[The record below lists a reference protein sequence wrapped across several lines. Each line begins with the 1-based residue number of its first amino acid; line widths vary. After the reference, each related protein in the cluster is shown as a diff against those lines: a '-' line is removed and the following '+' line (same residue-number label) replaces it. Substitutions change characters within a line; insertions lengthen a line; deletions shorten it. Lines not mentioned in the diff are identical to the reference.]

1 MMKKTGAGILWFGLG
16 IFVLGGGWMGVGG
29 SALAQDIAQA
39 SEIATGA
46 LAVPTST
53 DVPAS
58 DAVVDSAAVVDLAS
72 LPPPSERLEALKT
85 ADLAALKAAREDCI
99 QAAQAYSEKIPELR
113 RQIQAA
119 YEDARLNSPEAQ
131 ALRQQIAELE
141 AKLAQTLRDAPAV
154 REKQLAIGQ
163 AEQDMLAELQLRTT
177 LGGMIAQK
185 GGAADESEPEAEAE
199 TTE

>member
-1 MMKKTGAGILWFGLG
+1 
-16 IFVLGGGWMGVGG
+16 MGVGG
-29 SALAQDIAQA
+29 SAFAQDIAQSPEVATKTLAAPILPDAPA
-39 SEIATGA
+39 SE
-46 LAVPTST
+46 AVI
-53 DVPAS
+53 
-58 DAVVDSAAVVDLAS
+58 DSAAVEDLAP
-72 LPPPSERLEALKT
+72 LPPPSERLEALKN
-85 ADLAALKAAREDCI
+85 ADLATLKAAREDCI
-99 QAAQAYSEKIPELR
+99 QAAQAYSEKIPELQ
-113 RQIQAA
+113 RQVRAA

-185 GGAADESEPEAEAE
+185 GGGDVEAEPEAEAE
-199 TTE
+199 TAE

>member
-1 MMKKTGAGILWFGLG
+1 MMKKTGAGILSFALG
-16 IFVLGGGWMGVGG
+16 VFVLGGGLTGG
-29 SALAQDIAQA
+29 GGATLAQDVVKAP
-39 SEIATGA
+39 EVATE
-46 LAVPTST
+46 AVAIPTT
-53 DVPAS
+53 PDVPAS
-58 DAVVDSAAVVDLAS
+58 DAVAVPESTAISAP

-85 ADLAALKAAREDCI
+85 ADLATLKAAREDCI
-99 QAAQAYSEKIPELR
+99 QAAQAYSEKIPELQ
-113 RQIQAA
+113 RQVQAA

-154 REKQLAIGQ
+154 KEKQLAIGQ

-185 GGAADESEPEAEAE
+185 GGGDEESEPEAETETAE
-199 TTE
+199 